1 MRRRWPRLALFF
13 GLALLVFVL
22 SGASVLAAAEG
33 GGYLSGYSTPEPRP
47 TGVSWWSTLAY
58 LLSLL
63 AVFAFVVVLAY
74 FASRFLAGHFAKA
87 TGATGGHLLAHLPL
101 GPNRSVCVVELAER
115 VFVLGVTEHS
125 ITLLREI
132 TDAEEIERLHRSSL
146 AVSGGTDIFSSQ
158 MGTLEQ
164 LAKRIPSLFHDGGYR
179 R

>member
-1 MRRRWPRLALFF
+1 MVRLLPRLA
-13 GLALLVFVL
+13 AIV
-22 SGASVLAAAEG
+22 ALAALFAAFPDGFAFAAE
-33 GGYLSGYSTPEPRP
+33 GGYLSGYAEPDPRP

-63 AVFAFVVVLAY
+63 AVFVFVLLLAY
-74 FASRFLAGHFAKA
+74 GAARLLSSHFTKA
-87 TGATGGHLLAHLPL
+87 TGATGGHLLSHLPL

-125 ITLLREI
+125 ITLLTEI
-132 TDAEEIERLHRSSL
+132 TDSEEIERLHRNSL
-146 AVSGGTDIFSSQ
+146 AVSGDMNIFSSQ

-164 LAKRIPSLFHDGGYR
+164 LAKRIPTLFRDGGYR

>member
-1 MRRRWPRLALFF
+1 MMRRGLRLAAFL
-13 GLALLVFVL
+13 GLAVLLFAL
-22 SGASVLAAAEG
+22 PDALTLAAE
-33 GGYLSGYSTPEPRP
+33 GGYLSGYTEPDPRP

-63 AVFAFVVVLAY
+63 AVFAFVLVLAY
-74 FASRFLAGHFAKA
+74 LASRLLAGHFAKA
-87 TGATGGHLLAHLPL
+87 TGASGGHLLAHLPL
-101 GPNRSVCVVELAER
+101 GPNRSVCIVELAER

-132 TDAEEIERLHRSSL
+132 TDPEEIERLHRSSL
-146 AVSGGTDIFSSQ
+146 APSGGVDIFSSQ

-164 LAKRIPSLFHDGGYR
+164 LAKRIPSLFRDGGYR